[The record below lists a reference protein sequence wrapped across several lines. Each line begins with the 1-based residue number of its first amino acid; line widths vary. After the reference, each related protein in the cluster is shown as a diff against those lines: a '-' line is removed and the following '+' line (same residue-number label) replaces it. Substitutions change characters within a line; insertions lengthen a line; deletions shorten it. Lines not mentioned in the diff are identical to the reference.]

1 MSILVSPE
9 LTCNNIQIKYVDCLT
24 YPSLDNVLAVGAST
38 GDFLIDIIDYDL

>member
-24 YPSLDNVLAVGAST
+24 YPSLDVVLEDDASI
-38 GDFLIDIIDYDL
+38 GDALIDIYRL